1 MILVLLT
8 ARETQM
14 KRVKSHP
21 EIRVLFQTL
30 EAAEKTQQKNDTP
43 KVDRR
48 KNKDKAK
55 QLSENKNSL
64 RRIKKH
70 DAVKSIVQ
78 RLPSEVKSS
87 RSSGTGGLYDSIHMG
102 SSIYKTQEED
112 DPHVSD
118 SDVES
123 IYESRKLLIRQ
134 MQGQIA
140 KQVHEGRDSVSEYDS
155 WTDLEEN
162 FALAYEPIPLSI
174 KLDTWRKMSK
184 REILRKVNSKK
195 IRKDF
200 EYLTHSEILV
210 QIEKMQKNA
219 KYLSAK
225 FGINHLMP
233 QLDHVALIHRETNS
247 KAEVD
252 EMPEDETDIEESE
265 GEVSQ
270 ASFVSGREIYLS
282 RAEILNKIYDVS
294 PNKSSSK
301 QMEKPRSPTNSSPSY
316 ASCKDPTENNI
327 EKPKLPKKR
336 MPRSN
341 HDSWSSRASSILKDP
356 EAIYVSRVELLKKI
370 DVLDDPKQ
378 NPAPVK
384 KGRKSRTPNGRRQ
397 HDSWSSRASSI
408 LAAVEAEQ
416 QTLQDDEPLYIS
428 RVELLKNLQMKSLEA
443 LSAASEQSLESDS
456 DASTV
461 KNASISSS
469 TQRKW
474 KSQKL
479 KFEQDMINAIH
490 GSPQRSVRVHTDSI
504 NNNNS
509 QEEPNAN
516 VVNQNRNIVNPKSP
530 VQKESLYDSQIPKKN
545 SLQRESSHESS
556 RSHETSHTH
565 NANDGEWDS
574 CSCVT
579 CNTCQQS
586 DCSCSDVSDSSNAS
600 RSSHS
605 SDGSVETIIGKEDKI
620 YDSNSGRITKNSRKH
635 SDIYIVNGSDV
646 SKASSKASSKVSKK
660 SSNYDPLPQ
669 NGITKVKHTKL
680 SQVEIEKERISNEQ
694 EIRLRSQTSET
705 EKRKEKIIKKPSTPV
720 NIKDT
725 KGTAKSTKSWTNDE
739 FAMIYE
745 PVSAEELRKQS
756 QVRDLK
762 RQLKTL
768 SPEWDKT
775 VDSINTM
782 RRKKVLR
789 QLKAVVTQN
798 VDLDK
803 ISEED
808 LGKHLDKALR
818 QALDQNYEALSNLN
832 LGAMYVP
839 MEQNPSNSKVVS
851 RENTDYDTFGSIDSL
866 IFEPKIPS
874 QEDIEE
880 AQEEI
885 TQSFEY
891 LENEDDGHAEV
902 APAENSTIKEALL
915 QFQKPTR
922 NERRSP
928 KHDKNAMAVGKTTF
942 AERVKLFQSL
952 GDKKTAN
959 ALPESNEIETGNG
972 RHTPV
977 HIRGSPTIDSFLHSK
992 GKAMV
997 GQTTWKEQALTKTSE
1012 RSGRESAASL
1022 TSHSTNSSGSTVI
1035 YNVNTVESRSEKSIA
1050 VSERDIKTSS
1060 ITRRGSFLD
1069 QNPTLGG
1076 IINQNDS
1083 EVSPSLDPS
1092 HCSACRDC
1100 SLSCCKSANSNSG
1113 GTESSCDC
1121 FDERNPSK
1129 ISQFDECS
1137 CEDCPECSLNVKQIK
1152 TKIIQNIATIKDDPN
1167 NNNNN
1172 KNNNNNNNNII
1183 DNTMTD
1189 IHKTD
1194 IQQRPRTPKS
1204 VSPSNDHSGLRNV
1217 DSVIPIVGN
1226 LRRQL
1231 RETFNKPT
1239 MNIEKKKQ
1247 KNGFII
1253 EDDEEH
1259 VNVQRAPSVENM
1271 TNISQNIKERLE
1283 RADSFQK
1290 RQMRNQFRSISPVEQ
1305 QITPTAQ
1312 IIKHVIEEKAH
1323 YHQSDYKKSGLLV
1336 EVENGVPLIYK
1347 NGHQHELEIAQNV
1360 TEQLKTLELGSP
1372 KSKGSDMGDSGISSN
1387 PASIS
1392 TPGMSPNSTSSNSS
1406 SESPKEKHGSK
1417 EPDIQKKMVPPG
1429 GRKRDTMIRELKS
1442 KLKERFPTNTLE
1454 NKGEPKQKYVPFE
1467 SQSIRSTKAEVGPKL
1482 TKIFGALMN
1491 ESGQGQGQTTLTRA
1505 HNLNKQESKYEESQ
1519 EEYIKEKPYSRNLQ
1533 QYNDGM
1539 STLRSSKLSTVDESD
1554 YSETIDCE
1562 SSIYDP
1568 SLPPGYENH
1577 IQIRSPPPP
1586 PPPTQASSKRGS
1598 MISSNFDE
1606 MSIPSRPS
1614 SSAKSIQSI
1623 EKNVPIDK
1631 REMLYGPGGI
1641 FGSKGPFSTP
1651 QISRYPEVTPQKRT
1665 SFSKQVPAE
1674 SHNSV
1679 KSSTTSITEESG
1691 MFAEDRSDKSQYI
1704 CNPVITVPN
1713 PHTSSRL
1720 ENYRSQVS
1728 PDAPIDLT
1736 LEQLTALAIPVNQ
1749 EVTDKWLEEKQKRMI
1764 NWINKSQVALGS
1776 RETSVEGMKKG
1787 KVNQ

>member
-1 MILVLLT
+1 
-8 ARETQM
+8 
-14 KRVKSHP
+14 
-21 EIRVLFQTL
+21 
-30 EAAEKTQQKNDTP
+30 
-43 KVDRR
+43 
-48 KNKDKAK
+48 
-55 QLSENKNSL
+55 
-64 RRIKKH
+64 
-70 DAVKSIVQ
+70 
-78 RLPSEVKSS
+78 
-87 RSSGTGGLYDSIHMG
+87 
-102 SSIYKTQEED
+102 
-112 DPHVSD
+112 
-118 SDVES
+118 
-123 IYESRKLLIRQ
+123 
-134 MQGQIA
+134 
-140 KQVHEGRDSVSEYDS
+140 
-155 WTDLEEN
+155 
-162 FALAYEPIPLSI
+162 
-174 KLDTWRKMSK
+174 
-184 REILRKVNSKK
+184 
-195 IRKDF
+195 
-200 EYLTHSEILV
+200 
-210 QIEKMQKNA
+210 
-219 KYLSAK
+219 
-225 FGINHLMP
+225 
-233 QLDHVALIHRETNS
+233 
-247 KAEVD
+247 
-252 EMPEDETDIEESE
+252 MPEDETDIEESD
-265 GEVSQ
+265 GGVSR
-270 ASFVSGREIYLS
+270 ASFVSGKEIYLS

-301 QMEKPRSPTNSSPSY
+301 PMEKPRSPTNSSPSY
-316 ASCKDPTENNI
+316 ASCKDPTEHLL

-336 MPRSN
+336 MPRSQ

-370 DVLDDPKQ
+370 DVLEDPKKDQ
-378 NPAPVK
+378 GPLK

-416 QTLQDDEPLYIS
+416 QTLHDDEPVYIS

-443 LSAASEQSLESDS
+443 LSAASEQSVESDS

-461 KNASISSS
+461 KNVSISSS

-490 GSPQRSVRVHTDSI
+490 GNSQRSVIVNTDSI
-504 NNNNS
+504 NNNNNS
-509 QEEPNAN
+509 QGEPNAN
-516 VVNQNRNIVNPKSP
+516 DVNQNSNNFVRKSP
-530 VQKESLYDSQIPKKN
+530 VQRESSYDSQIPKK
-545 SLQRESSHESS
+545 SYLQRDLSHESS
-556 RSHETSHTH
+556 GSHETSHTH

-620 YDSNSGRITKNSRKH
+620 YDSNSGRITKTSRKH

-669 NGITKVKHTKL
+669 NGIAKVKHTKL
-680 SQVEIEKERISNEQ
+680 SQVEIEKERLLNEQ
-694 EIRLRSQTSET
+694 EITLRSQASDT
-705 EKRKEKIIKKPSTPV
+705 EKKKEKTMKKPAQPI
-720 NIKDT
+720 NIKDS

-745 PVSAEELRKQS
+745 PVSAEELKKQR

-839 MEQNPSNSKVVS
+839 MEENPSNSKVVS

-891 LENEDDGHAEV
+891 LENEDDGQAE
-902 APAENSTIKEALL
+902 ASPTEKSTIKEALL
-915 QFQKPTR
+915 QFQKPAR

-952 GDKKTAN
+952 GDKKAGN
-959 ALPESNEIETGNG
+959 VQPEANEIQTDNE

-997 GQTTWKEQALTKTSE
+997 GQTTWKEQALTKSSE
-1012 RSGRESAASL
+1012 RSGRESVASM

-1069 QNPTLGG
+1069 QIPTIGG
-1076 IINQNDS
+1076 MINQHDS

-1100 SLSCCKSANSNSG
+1100 SLSCCKSNLG
-1113 GTESSCDC
+1113 GPESSCDC
-1121 FDERNPSK
+1121 FDTRNPSK
-1129 ISQFDECS
+1129 NSQFDECS
-1137 CEDCPECSLNVKQIK
+1137 CEDCPECSLIIKPIK
-1152 TKIIQNIATIKDDPN
+1152 TKSIQNISNIKDDPN

-1172 KNNNNNNNNII
+1172 NKISEI
-1183 DNTMTD
+1183 Q
-1189 IHKTD
+1189 KTD

-1204 VSPSNDHSGLRNV
+1204 ISPSNDHPGLRNV

-1239 MNIEKKKQ
+1239 MNIEKKKP

-1253 EDDEEH
+1253 EDDEEN

-1271 TNISQNIKERLE
+1271 TNISKNIKERLE
-1283 RADSFQK
+1283 RTDSFQK

-1305 QITPTAQ
+1305 EITPTAQ
-1312 IIKHVIEEKAH
+1312 IIKHAIEEKH
-1323 YHQSDYKKSGLLV
+1323 GYHHSDYKKSGLLV

-1347 NGHQHELEIAQNV
+1347 NAHQHELEIAQNV

-1372 KSKGSDMGDSGISSN
+1372 KGKGSDMGDSGISSN

-1406 SESPKEKHGSK
+1406 SESPKEKHDSK
-1417 EPDIQKKMVPPG
+1417 DPAAVKKLIPPG

-1442 KLKERFPTNTLE
+1442 KLKERFPTNTID
-1454 NKGEPKQKYVPFE
+1454 NKAESKPKYVPFE
-1467 SQSIRSTKAEVGPKL
+1467 SQSIRSSKAEVGPKL

-1491 ESGQGQGQTTLTRA
+1491 ESGQGPGMATLTRA

-1519 EEYIKEKPYSRNLQ
+1519 DDNDQEKPYSRNLHN
-1533 QYNDGM
+1533 YNDGM

-1577 IQIRSPPPP
+1577 IQIQSPPPP

-1606 MSIPSRPS
+1606 VSIPSRPS

-1623 EKNVPIDK
+1623 EKHVPIDK

-1651 QISRYPEVTPQKRT
+1651 QISRYPEVPPPKRI
-1665 SFSKQVPAE
+1665 SFSKQVPVE
-1674 SHNSV
+1674 SQNSV

-1691 MFAEDRSDKSQYI
+1691 MFAEDRSDKSQYVS
-1704 CNPVITVPN
+1704 NPVITVPN

-1776 RETSVEGMKKG
+1776 REASVEDLMAD
-1787 KVNQ
+1787 VFR

>member
-1 MILVLLT
+1 M
-8 ARETQM
+8 M
-14 KRVKSHP
+14 KRTLLLMNISKHP
-21 EIRVLFQTL
+21 LIFILFQ
-30 EAAEKTQQKNDTP
+30 P
-43 KVDRR
+43 
-48 KNKDKAK
+48 
-55 QLSENKNSL
+55 
-64 RRIKKH
+64 
-70 DAVKSIVQ
+70 
-78 RLPSEVKSS
+78 
-87 RSSGTGGLYDSIHMG
+87 
-102 SSIYKTQEED
+102 
-112 DPHVSD
+112 
-118 SDVES
+118 
-123 IYESRKLLIRQ
+123 
-134 MQGQIA
+134 
-140 KQVHEGRDSVSEYDS
+140 
-155 WTDLEEN
+155 
-162 FALAYEPIPLSI
+162 
-174 KLDTWRKMSK
+174 
-184 REILRKVNSKK
+184 
-195 IRKDF
+195 
-200 EYLTHSEILV
+200 
-210 QIEKMQKNA
+210 
-219 KYLSAK
+219 
-225 FGINHLMP
+225 
-233 QLDHVALIHRETNS
+233 
-247 KAEVD
+247 
-252 EMPEDETDIEESE
+252 
-265 GEVSQ
+265 
-270 ASFVSGREIYLS
+270 
-282 RAEILNKIYDVS
+282 
-294 PNKSSSK
+294 
-301 QMEKPRSPTNSSPSY
+301 
-316 ASCKDPTENNI
+316 
-327 EKPKLPKKR
+327 
-336 MPRSN
+336 
-341 HDSWSSRASSILKDP
+341 
-356 EAIYVSRVELLKKI
+356 
-370 DVLDDPKQ
+370 
-378 NPAPVK
+378 
-384 KGRKSRTPNGRRQ
+384 
-397 HDSWSSRASSI
+397 
-408 LAAVEAEQ
+408 
-416 QTLQDDEPLYIS
+416 TLQDDEPLYIS

-461 KNASISSS
+461 KNVSISSS

-479 KFEQDMINAIH
+479 KFEQDMLNAIH
-490 GSPQRSVRVHTDSI
+490 GNNNNNQKTARVTTDSI

-509 QEEPNAN
+509 NAEPNEN
-516 VVNQNRNIVNPKSP
+516 ISNQNRKKLTRNSP
-530 VQKESLYDSQIPKKN
+530 LLRESQYDGQIPKKPI
-545 SLQRESSHESS
+545 LQRESSQESC
-556 RSHETSHTH
+556 RSHDTNHTH
-565 NANDGEWDS
+565 NDNEGEWDT

-586 DCSCSDVSDSSNAS
+586 DCSCSDVSDSSDAS
-600 RSSHS
+600 GSSHS

-680 SQVEIEKERISNEQ
+680 TQVEIEKERVLDEQ
-694 EIRLRSQTSET
+694 ETRQRSQPSEPDR
-705 EKRKEKIIKKPSTPV
+705 KKEKATKKPIPV
-720 NIKDT
+720 LNAKDVKDT
-725 KGTAKSTKSWTNDE
+725 VKSTKSWTNDE

-745 PVSAEELRKQS
+745 PVSAEELKKQR

-891 LENEDDGHAEV
+891 LENEDDGQTELAT
-902 APAENSTIKEALL
+902 ADKSTIKEALL

-952 GDKKTAN
+952 GDKKQPNTV
-959 ALPESNEIETGNG
+959 PESTEIETDNE

-992 GKAMV
+992 GKALV
-997 GQTTWKEQALTKTSE
+997 GQTTWKEQALSKSNE
-1012 RSGRESAASL
+1012 RSGRESVASM

-1069 QNPTLGG
+1069 QIPTLGG

-1083 EVSPSLDPS
+1083 EISPSLDPS

-1100 SLSCCKSANSNSG
+1100 SLSCCKSTVSNSG

-1121 FDERNPSK
+1121 YEVANHSK
-1129 ISQFDECS
+1129 HSQYEECT
-1137 CEDCPECSLNVKQIK
+1137 CEDCPECSVSVKPIK
-1152 TKIIQNIATIKDDPN
+1152 TKIIQNVATINDDLNN

-1172 KNNNNNNNNII
+1172 KNENNKINEFQKA
-1183 DNTMTD
+1183 D
-1189 IHKTD
+1189 IL
-1194 IQQRPRTPKS
+1194 QRPRTPKS
-1204 VSPSNDHSGLRNV
+1204 VSPSNDHPGLRNV

-1239 MNIEKKKQ
+1239 MNIEKKKP

-1253 EDDEEH
+1253 EDDEDS

-1271 TNISQNIKERLE
+1271 TNISKNMKERLG

-1305 QITPTAQ
+1305 ELSPAAH
-1312 IIKHVIEEKAH
+1312 IIKHTIEEKPAYLH
-1323 YHQSDYKKSGLLV
+1323 GDYKNNGLLV

-1347 NGHQHELEIAQNV
+1347 NEHQHDLEMPQNV

-1406 SESPKEKHGSK
+1406 SESPKEQHGSK
-1417 EPDIQKKMVPPG
+1417 DAGIVKKLIPPG

-1454 NKGEPKQKYVPFE
+1454 SNHEQKPKYVPFE

-1491 ESGQGQGQTTLTRA
+1491 ESGQDPRVTTLTRA
-1505 HNLNKQESKYEESQ
+1505 HNLNKHESKYEESQ
-1519 EEYIKEKPYSRNLQ
+1519 GESRKDKPYSRNPHH
-1533 QYNDGM
+1533 YNDGG

-1577 IQIRSPPPP
+1577 IQIQSPPPP
-1586 PPPTQASSKRGS
+1586 PPPTQISSKRGS
-1598 MISSNFDE
+1598 VISSNFDDV
-1606 MSIPSRPS
+1606 SIPSRPS
-1614 SSAKSIQSI
+1614 SSAKSIQSN
-1623 EKNVPIDK
+1623 EKHVPIDK

-1641 FGSKGPFSTP
+1641 FGPKGPFSTP
-1651 QISRYPEVTPQKRT
+1651 QISRYPEVAPPKRT
-1665 SFSKQVPAE
+1665 SFSKQASAE

-1691 MFAEDRSDKSQYI
+1691 MFAEDRSDKSQYV

-1713 PHTSSRL
+1713 PHTASRI

-1736 LEQLTALAIPVNQ
+1736 LEQLTALAMPVNQ

-1776 RETSVEGMKKG
+1776 RDACMEGIKKA
-1787 KVNQ
+1787 K